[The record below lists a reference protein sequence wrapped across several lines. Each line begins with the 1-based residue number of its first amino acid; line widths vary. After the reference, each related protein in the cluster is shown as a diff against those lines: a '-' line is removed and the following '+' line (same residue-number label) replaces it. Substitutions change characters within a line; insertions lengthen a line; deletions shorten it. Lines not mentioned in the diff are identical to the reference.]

1 MGAAMSKEAKAMDEQ
16 RKEPTR
22 SAGVLD
28 DIALLLCCFAG
39 GTFGGW
45 LTIAA
50 DAWLSTWL

>member
-1 MGAAMSKEAKAMDEQ
+1 MDEQ